1 MKNDWKKNI
10 ILFLASQTISLF
22 GSSLV
27 QYAIMW
33 HITLTTQS
41 GVMMTIAIICGFVPT
56 LLLSPFAG
64 VWADRY
70 NRKTLIILSDS
81 LIALSTLILAILFL
95 MGYGSLWLLFVT
107 SAIRALGA
115 AIQIP
120 AIGAFLPQIVP
131 EDKLTKVN
139 ATNGTIQAM
148 VMLVSPMLSG
158 ALLTMATIETIFFID
173 VITAAIA
180 VSVLFLFL
188 HVPVHAKAQA
198 KQTTSYFSD
207 MREGLIYIKNHE
219 YIKRFFLFCAVFFFL
234 AAPVAFLTPLQ
245 VTRSF
250 GNDVWRLTAIEITFS
265 IGMMV
270 GGAIMASW
278 GGFKNRIHSMTLSIV
293 VTGACTFAL
302 GVIPDFW
309 VYLTFMGLV
318 GIAMPIFNTPSTV
331 LIQEKVE
338 ADFLGRIFGVFGMI
352 ASSMMPLGM
361 LLFGPIADII
371 KIEWLLMG
379 TGLLLFIQGFFLL
392 GNRVLIEAGKP
403 KLKPGRNHSTMV
415 FETEKGTKDEN

>member
-1 MKNDWKKNI
+1 MDMKKDWKKNI
-10 ILFLASQTISLF
+10 ILFLTSQTISLF

-41 GVMMTIAIICGFVPT
+41 GLMMTVAIICGFLPT
-56 LLLSPFAG
+56 LFLSPFAG

-81 LIALSTLILAILFL
+81 MIALSTLALAILFL
-95 MGYGSLWLLFVT
+95 VGYGSLWLLFVT
-107 SAIRALGA
+107 SAVRALGA
-115 AIQIP
+115 AVQIP

-139 ATNGTIQAM
+139 ATNGSIQAM

-207 MREGLIYIKNHE
+207 MREGFTYIKNHA

-234 AAPVAFLTPLQ
+234 VAPAAFLTPLQ
-245 VTRSF
+245 VARSF
-250 GNDVWRLTAIEITFS
+250 GDDVWRLTAIEISFS

-270 GGAIMASW
+270 GGVIMASW
-278 GGFKNRIHSMTLSIV
+278 GGFKNRIHSMTLSML

-302 GVIPDFW
+302 GVIPVFW
-309 VYLTFMGLV
+309 IYLIVMGLV
-318 GIAMPIFNTPSTV
+318 GIAMPIFNTPSMV

-338 ADFLGRIFGVFGMI
+338 TDFLGRVFGVFGMI

-371 KIEWLLMG
+371 RIEWLLIG

-392 GNRVLIEAGKP
+392 GNKALIEAGKP
-403 KLKPGRNHSTMV
+403 ISKP
-415 FETEKGTKDEN
+415 EL

>member
-1 MKNDWKKNI
+1 MDIKKDWQKNI

-56 LLLSPFAG
+56 LFLSPFAG

-70 NRKTLIILSDS
+70 NRKTLIIISDS
-81 LIALSTLILAILFL
+81 MIALSTLVLAILFL
-95 MGYGSLWLLFVT
+95 LGHDSLWLLFVM
-107 SAIRALGA
+107 SAIRALGSA
-115 AIQIP
+115 VQIP

-158 ALLTMATIETIFFID
+158 ALLTMATIETIFIID
-173 VITAAIA
+173 VITAVIA
-180 VSVLFLFL
+180 VSVLSLFL
-188 HVPVHAKAQA
+188 HVPAHAKAQVEQ
-198 KQTTSYFSD
+198 KLSYFGD
-207 MREGLIYIKNHE
+207 MLEGFRYIRNHE
-219 YIKRFFLFCAVFFFL
+219 YVKRYFLFCALFFFL

-270 GGAIMASW
+270 GGFIMASW
-278 GGFKNRIHSMTLSIV
+278 GGFKNKIHSMSLSML

-302 GVIPDFW
+302 GVVPIFW
-309 VYLTFMGLV
+309 IYLMFMGIV

-331 LIQEKVE
+331 LLQERV
-338 ADFLGRIFGVFGMI
+338 DGNFLGRVFGVLGMI

-361 LLFGPIADII
+361 LLFGPLSDII
-371 KIEWLLMG
+371 KIEWLLIG

-392 GNRVLIEAGKP
+392 SNKILIEAGKP
-403 KLKPGRNHSTMV
+403 ISKPELN
-415 FETEKGTKDEN
+415 D